1 MPYHP
6 GSSAYEITS
15 TTQFS
20 TQSENPLIM
29 QWNDRIAKA
38 LVKREL
44 LPVPCTL
51 VGASFVA
58 EEGVTAVV
66 GKRLALPLDAIWWE
80 SPNAAAAADSA
91 SMSESSSSLSSKRR
105 STSGSSVESALSSS
119 SRQYRKRG
127 GSASASSCKHH
138 HQHQQHHHQH
148 HHHSKGSSASGES
161 SSSNGYPSPLTDEE
175 RAVRQLAKLIFV
187 QLIEA
192 LEPVLREANDIDLDE
207 WDGWYRELM
216 WSWFENHGLRGGE
229 CIEFGAWAGRK
240 KA

>member
-29 QWNDRIAKA
+29 QWNDRIHKA

-44 LPVPCTL
+44 PPVPCTL

-58 EEGVTAVV
+58 EEGVTAVIS
-66 GKRLALPLDAIWWE
+66 KRLALPLDAIWWE
-80 SPNAAAAADSA
+80 SPSAAADSA
-91 SMSESSSSLSSKRR
+91 STSESSSSLSSKRR

-119 SRQYRKRG
+119 SRQYRARG
-127 GSASASSCKHH
+127 ASAPASSYK
-138 HQHQQHHHQH
+138 HQH
-148 HHHSKGSSASGES
+148 HHHRHGGGGGTGSNKGSSASGES
-161 SSSNGYPSPLTDEE
+161 SNNGYPTPLTDEE

-207 WDGWYRELM
+207 WDSWYRELM

-240 KA
+240 KP